1 MLSLK
6 CFEEAKNKI
15 CFHPLICSIQVQII
29 MQRRNFV
36 KSTLGAAGLGLTAA
50 AESVADNWHSQ
61 PAFLA
66 KNNFKLK
73 YAPHFGMF
81 ENSAGKDPI
90 DQLKFMS
97 DMGFTALEDNGMMG
111 RDVALQEKIAKE
123 MTRLGMTMGVFVLD
137 KGGNGQNTLAA
148 GKPEYIEIFLNGCRK
163 AVETAKRVNAK
174 FTTVVPGD
182 FERNL
187 PIGIQTGHVI
197 DALRRGADILA
208 PAGLTM
214 VLEPLSDTP
223 NLFLRTSDQTYEI
236 CRAVNSPACKILF
249 DIYHMQKNEGHIIP
263 HINWC
268 WSEIGY
274 FQMGDNPGRKEPT
287 TGEINYKNIFK
298 HIYQKQ
304 KAENKEFIFGM
315 EHGNSQPGKDG
326 EMAVI
331 KAYVESDSFTV

>member
-1 MLSLK
+1 
-6 CFEEAKNKI
+6 
-15 CFHPLICSIQVQII
+15 

-36 KSTLGAAGLGLTAA
+36 KSTLSAAGLGAA
-50 AESVADNWHSQ
+50 SLGESVAATWHAQ
-61 PAFLA
+61 PNFLA

-90 DQLKFMS
+90 DQLKFMA
-97 DMGFTALEDNGMMG
+97 DMGFTAFEDNGMMG
-111 RDVALQEKIAKE
+111 REPALQEKMGKE
-123 MTRLGMTMGVFVLD
+123 MTRLGITMGVFVLD
-137 KGGNGQNTLAA
+137 KGGNSQNTLAA
-148 GKPEYIEIFLNGCRK
+148 GKPEFVEIFLNGCRR

-174 FTTVVPGD
+174 WTTVVPGD

-208 PAGLTM
+208 PAGLVM

-236 CRAVNSPACKILF
+236 CRGVNSPSCKLLF
-249 DIYHMQKNEGHIIP
+249 DIYHMQKNEGHVIP
-263 HINWC
+263 HINWS
-268 WSEIGY
+268 WNEIAY
-274 FQMGDNPGRKEPT
+274 FQIGDNPGRKEPT

-298 HIYQKQ
+298 HIYQKA

-315 EHGNSQPGKDG
+315 EHGNSMPGKDG
-326 EMAVI
+326 EMALI
-331 KAYVESDSFTV
+331 KAYVESDSFSV

>member
-1 MLSLK
+1 
-6 CFEEAKNKI
+6 
-15 CFHPLICSIQVQII
+15 

-36 KSTLGAAGLGLTAA
+36 KSTFGAAGLGLAGAA
-50 AESVADNWHSQ
+50 VSGEALAGNRHERVVA
-61 PAFLA
+61 LA

-90 DQLKFMS
+90 DQLKFMA
-97 DMGFTALEDNGMMG
+97 DMGFTAMEDNGMMG
-111 RDVALQEKIAKE
+111 RDPALQSKIGEE
-123 MTRLGMTMGVFVLD
+123 MARLGMTMGVFVID

-148 GKPEYIEIFLNGCRK
+148 GKPEFVEIFLNGCRK
-163 AVETAKRVNAK
+163 AVETAKRCNAK
-174 FTTVVPGD
+174 FATVVPGD
-182 FERNL
+182 FDRSM

-208 PAGLTM
+208 PAGLAM

-236 CRAVNSPACKILF
+236 CRAVNSPSCKVLF

-263 HINWC
+263 HINWA
-268 WSEIGY
+268 WDEIGY
-274 FQMGDNPGRKEPT
+274 FQIGDNPGRNEPT

-298 HIYQKQ
+298 HIYEKQ
-304 KAENKEFIFGM
+304 KAAGREYILGM
-315 EHGNSQPGKDG
+315 EHGKSQKGKEG
-326 EMAVI
+326 EMALI
-331 KAYVESDSFTV
+331 KAYQESDSFAV

>member
-1 MLSLK
+1 
-6 CFEEAKNKI
+6 
-15 CFHPLICSIQVQII
+15 

-36 KSTLGAAGLGLTAA
+36 KSTLSAAGLGAA
-50 AESVADNWHSQ
+50 SFGESVAANWHAQ
-61 PAFLA
+61 PNFLA
-66 KNNFKLK
+66 KNNFKLA

-90 DQLKFMS
+90 DQLKFMA

-111 RDVALQEKIAKE
+111 RDPALQEKIGKE
-123 MTRLGMTMGVFVLD
+123 LTRLGMTMGVFVLD
-137 KGGNGQNTLAA
+137 KGGNSQNTLAA
-148 GKPEYIEIFLNGCRK
+148 GRPEYIEIFLKGCRR

-174 FTTVVPGD
+174 WTTVVPGD

-208 PAGLTM
+208 PAGLVM

-236 CRAVNSPACKILF
+236 CRGVNSPSCKLLF
-249 DIYHMQKNEGHIIP
+249 DIYHMQKNEGHVIP
-263 HINWC
+263 HIDWS
-268 WSEIGY
+268 WSEIAY
-274 FQMGDNPGRKEPT
+274 FQIGDNPGRKEPT

-298 HIYQKQ
+298 HVYKKA
-304 KAENKEFIFGM
+304 KAENKEFVFGM
-315 EHGNSQPGKDG
+315 EHGNSMPGKDG
-326 EMAVI
+326 EMALI
-331 KAYVESDSFTV
+331 KAYIESDSFTV